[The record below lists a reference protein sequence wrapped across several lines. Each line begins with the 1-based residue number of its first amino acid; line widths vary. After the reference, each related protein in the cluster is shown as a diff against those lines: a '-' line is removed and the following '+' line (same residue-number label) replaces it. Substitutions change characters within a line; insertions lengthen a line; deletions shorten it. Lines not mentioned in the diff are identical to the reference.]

1 MDVKTLCLGALKLGD
16 ATGYELKKQFEEGP
30 FAHFHQAGYGSIYP
44 ALNALLAEGKVT
56 CREEIQ
62 KGRPDKKVYSLSPV
76 GEAGLQAAL
85 HQRPALDKVRSDVVF
100 MLFFAEMLDEAH
112 LRGVYDGYLSY
123 FRHCLE
129 HLQNLDDTDIPAGR
143 RFVRGMGAA
152 FYESMEAYLSEN
164 RQEFFATVD
173 AQEKVAASFETKIK
187 KTGTDQ

>member
-30 FAHFHQAGYGSIYP
+30 FAYFHQAGYGSIYP
-44 ALNALLAEGKVT
+44 ALSALLREGKVT

-62 KGRPDKKVYSLSPV
+62 QGRPNKKVYSLTA
-76 GEAGLQAAL
+76 AGKADLQTAL

-100 MLFFAEMLDEAH
+100 MLFFAEMVDEAH
-112 LRGVYDGYLSY
+112 LRGVYDDYLTY
-123 FRHCLE
+123 FRQRLE
-129 HLQNLDDTDIPAGR
+129 HLHSLDNTDIPAGR

-152 FYESMEAYLSEN
+152 FYESMEAYLSEH
-164 RQEFFATVD
+164 RQAFLATANTQNANTQD
-173 AQEKVAASFETKIK
+173 KIENLA